1 MIGKKKGFFTIFVHV
16 VMVAMVIICLYPFAL
31 MIMSSVTSEASI
43 IRFGYNLF
51 PHEFGFEAYD
61 YLLKRPM
68 LIIRSY
74 GITLF
79 TTAVGTTA
87 GLFMSIFLAYGLSLR
102 DIPGRS
108 FLAFLVFF
116 TMLFNGGLVPT
127 YIMWS
132 QWFHIKNTLWALIV
146 PKLLLNAFQVI
157 VMRSYFQSNIPEEI
171 KESARIDGA
180 SEVRILFQIV
190 LPVSTPII
198 ATVGLMI
205 ALGYWNDWMN
215 SLYYVTEST
224 LFSIQQLLNRILADA
239 QYLSQNTDAVE
250 VSTST
255 NIPTNSL
262 KMALATIGAL
272 PLMFLLP
279 FFQKYYVKGMTIG
292 AVKG

>member
-215 SLYYVTEST
+215 GLYYVTEST

-250 VSTST
+250 VATST

>member
-215 SLYYVTEST
+215 GLYYVTEST

>member
-1 MIGKKKGFFTIFVHV
+1 
-16 VMVAMVIICLYPFAL
+16 
-31 MIMSSVTSEASI
+31 MIMSSVTSESSI
-43 IRFGYNLF
+43 VQFGYNLI
-51 PHEFGFEAYD
+51 PKEFGFEAYD

-68 LIIRSY
+68 LITRSY
-74 GITLF
+74 GVTLMA
-79 TTAVGTTA
+79 TAVGTVT

-102 DIPGRS
+102 DLPGRAV
-108 FLAFLVFF
+108 LAFLVFF

-132 QWFHIKNTLWALIV
+132 QWFHIKNTIWALIV

-180 SEVRILFQIV
+180 SEIRILFQIV
-190 LPVSTPII
+190 LPVSKPII
-198 ATVGLMI
+198 ATIGLMI

-215 SLYYVTEST
+215 GLYYVTDSD

-239 QYLSQNTDAVE
+239 QYLSQNTDGVE
-250 VSTST
+250 TATST

>member
-1 MIGKKKGFFTIFVHV
+1 MVGKKRGFFLISVHI
-16 VMVAMVIICLYPFAL
+16 VMLLIVIICLYPFAV
-31 MIMSSVTSEASI
+31 MMMSSVTSENSI
-43 IRFGYNLF
+43 IRHGYNLI
-51 PHEFGFEAYD
+51 PGEFGFEAYD

-74 GITLF
+74 GVTLI
-79 TTAVGTTA
+79 TTAAGTVA

-102 DIPGRS
+102 DLPARS
-108 FLAFLVFF
+108 TIAFLVFF

-146 PKLLLNAFQVI
+146 PRLLLNAFQVI

-190 LPVSTPII
+190 LPVSKPII
-198 ATVGLMI
+198 ATIGLMI

-215 SLYYVTEST
+215 GLYYVTDSE

-239 QYLSQNTDAVE
+239 QYLSQNTDSVE
-250 VSTST
+250 VVTST